1 MANVTELLI
10 LVGSIFVF
18 IMIGMPVWESLAI
31 SGAIGLAFMLP
42 QLQTISPS
50 SFMAMIQSMF
60 SGITQYTLLAI
71 PLFMFAGELMNAGGI
86 TDKLIKFAML
96 LIGRLPGSL
105 AHANIVASMFFG
117 GITGSAQA
125 DTTCIGGIMIPAMIK
140 QGYSKEVSVAVTAAS
155 STCGPIIP
163 PSTMMIIFAVAVN
176 ASVGALFMG
185 GVVPGILIGLAEMAV
200 VALQN
205 IRYHFPRTTEVLPWS
220 VKKQIIKDAIIPL
233 GMPVII
239 VGGIV
244 TGVCTATEAGAMA
257 ILYAIITSVFVT
269 KTLKFKDIVP
279 LALKSA
285 IGSAGAMMII
295 SAAKIVAYSMTT
307 LGVGKL
313 VADLFLSISSSPYVF
328 LLLVNILLLIMGMFM
343 DGGASVIIFAPILTP
358 IAVSLGISPIH
369 FGLVMVLNLVIGLGT
384 PPLGV
389 CMFIACAI
397 ADLPIV
403 KGAKA
408 MMPYVAAEIIVLL
421 AITYI
426 PDLVLFIPRL
436 LGYAV

>member
-1 MANVTELLI
+1 
-10 LVGSIFVF
+10 
-18 IMIGMPVWESLAI
+18 
-31 SGAIGLAFMLP
+31 
-42 QLQTISPS
+42 
-50 SFMAMIQSMF
+50 MIQSMF

-220 VKKQIIKDAIIPL
+220 
-233 GMPVII
+233 
-239 VGGIV
+239 
-244 TGVCTATEAGAMA
+244 
-257 ILYAIITSVFVT
+257 
-269 KTLKFKDIVP
+269 
-279 LALKSA
+279 
-285 IGSAGAMMII
+285 
-295 SAAKIVAYSMTT
+295 
-307 LGVGKL
+307 
-313 VADLFLSISSSPYVF
+313 
-328 LLLVNILLLIMGMFM
+328 
-343 DGGASVIIFAPILTP
+343 APP
-358 IAVSLGISPIH
+358 SRYY
-369 FGLVMVLNLVIGLGT
+369 M
-384 PPLGV
+384 
-389 CMFIACAI
+389 
-397 ADLPIV
+397 
-403 KGAKA
+403 
-408 MMPYVAAEIIVLL
+408 
-421 AITYI
+421 
-426 PDLVLFIPRL
+426 R
-436 LGYAV
+436 GYWSR